1 MVPERFR
8 VVLVAGVLV
17 LFIFLRLLGTGYD
30 ISNSDAARWH
40 RRSEKFL
47 TALKA
52 GDFASTYQHY
62 QPGVTLMWI
71 NAVVKQASFS
81 YQLSQTET
89 PQTLENADYYPVI
102 HGISKTALVL
112 VLAGVLLFQMRL
124 ISKLFSLRVALIYG
138 FLLSIEPYMIGID
151 RWFHL
156 TSLETYLGFTAFLA
170 ALRWRKTQDSKTLG
184 LSAVFLALSVLSKLT
199 SLILLPILLLVIAV
213 PSTSA
218 LKNMRLK
225 LPALL
230 LFLGI
235 AVATFVVFF
244 PAMWVHP
251 LEVLHKLYSA
261 IFNAVGSD
269 VRATEISGVTSLFFY
284 PLVLVY
290 KLSIVTLIL
299 IGFLLGK
306 AVVQHQ
312 KRKRE
317 GVATEKSI
325 VKFISADNPLV
336 WVLGYFIFYL
346 IILTIPEK
354 KIDRYALTLIP
365 PLLLLIAAKAST
377 LKTSYLKAFGLMGA
391 GVVYY
396 LLTAVHPIYSAYYT
410 RLLGGTQAALRL
422 GIYDNSG
429 EYFAQAAIYLNDQ
442 GRDKYTFVPNNVES
456 FSYYYK
462 GNLQIVLDKNTD
474 YVVESIDINRK
485 TLHPPPTCPTLEK
498 SFGHQGYE
506 KIVGVYKCK

>member
-1 MVPERFR
+1 M
-8 VVLVAGVLV
+8 VAGVLV

-81 YQLSQTET
+81 YQLSQIET

-124 ISKLFSLRVALIYG
+124 ISKLFSPKAALIYG

-170 ALRWRKTQDSKTLG
+170 ALQWRKTQDSKTLG
-184 LSAVFLALSVLSKLT
+184 VSAVFLALSVLSKLT
-199 SLILLPILLLVIAV
+199 SLILLPILLLVIVV
-213 PSTSA
+213 PPTDT

-225 LPALL
+225 LPALA
-230 LFLGI
+230 LFLG
-235 AVATFVVFF
+235 VAATTFILLF

-261 IFNAVGSD
+261 IFNAVGND

-284 PLVLVY
+284 PLVLMY

-299 IGFLLGK
+299 IGFLLGR
-306 AVVQHQ
+306 AVAQHKKQ
-312 KRKRE
+312 KRE
-317 GVATEKSI
+317 GASI
-325 VKFISADNPLV
+325 VKSILTDTPLV

-346 IILTIPEK
+346 IILTVPEK
-354 KIDRYALTLIP
+354 KVDRYALTLIP

-377 LKTSYLKAFGLMGA
+377 LKTSYLKAFGLMGV

-410 RLLGGTQAALRL
+410 HLLGGTQTALRL

-429 EYFAQAAIYLNDQ
+429 EYFAQAATYLNDK
-442 GRDKYTFVPNNVES
+442 GRDKYTFVPNNIES

-462 GNLQIVLDKNTD
+462 GNLQIVLDKNTN
-474 YVVESIDINRK
+474 YVVESIDIDRK
-485 TLHPPPTCPTLEK
+485 TLRPPPTCPTLEK

-506 KIVGVYKCK
+506 KIVGVYKCE